1 MPPTHRLEFEFS
13 HSPRCLVPNTRADIE
28 IRITHSGVCH
38 SDVHTLK
45 GEWGALKGCTVAG
58 HEILGHV
65 TAKGAAVVRFNVGDR
80 VGVGPQA
87 FSCGA
92 CKSCEAGVTTYCQKG
107 FIGTYNG
114 SLPNGHKSIGGYA
127 HYNRTNQRHVFA
139 IPDSLDGA
147 TAAPLLCAGVT
158 VFTPLKHA
166 GTKPGDKV
174 AIVGC
179 GGLGHIAVKIAKAM
193 GAEVQC
199 SGHRISCCLYLCVS
213 RFPSGGSL
221 LPLPSHPVACV
232 FPVSVDLSRALSSQ
246 VTVIST
252 SASKEAEARA
262 MGASHFVLSTTPDF
276 LTTYQRS
283 FDTVMNTTSAVMD
296 YEKWFKLARP
306 YGNYVI
312 LGAAPT
318 EITLMPISFIM
329 SGVKIW
335 GSLIGS
341 PVDFAEMFALCAAHN
356 IGCTTETF
364 ALADVNTVRACGA
377 RFVWPFGF
385 ACLSVPFS
393 VMFVDTRISLNS
405 LIETGAR
412 SLREESD
419 PLPRRAH
426 HPRVSR
432 SARKGI
438 GLAPRM
444 HKHCADPNNFKMAES
459 ESEYFE
465 IKYIEVDR

>member
-1 MPPTHRLEFEFS
+1 M
-13 HSPRCLVPNTRADIE
+13 
-28 IRITHSGVCH
+28 
-38 SDVHTLK
+38 HTLK

-87 FSCGA
+87 FSCGT

-193 GAEVQC
+193 GAEVPILA
-199 SGHRISCCLYLCVS
+199 ISPSNRLVFESCATLFSILFIPFIYLSFSLSHSSIHSSCAHALA
-213 RFPSGGSL
+213 PSL
-221 LPLPSHPVACV
+221 RP
-232 FPVSVDLSRALSSQ
+232 Q

-262 MGASHFVLSTTPDF
+262 MGASHFVLSTAPDF

-283 FDTVMNTTSAVMD
+283 FDTVMNTTSAAMD

-318 EITLMPISFIM
+318 QITLMPISFIM
-329 SGVKIW
+329 TGVKIW

-364 ALADVNTVRACGA
+364 SLADVNTVCGVSSLVA
-377 RFVWPFGF
+377 SHASFNYVFQYHH
-385 ACLSVPFS
+385 VPIAF
-393 VMFVDTRISLNS
+393 ISHISFL
-405 LIETGAR
+405 LIRPGAR
-412 SLREESD
+412 SLREEPD
-419 PLPRRAH
+419 PLPRRSH
-426 HPRVSR
+426 HPRVNCRVREDAGFVRNLFTTANAMTPSVTK
-432 SARKGI
+432 A
-438 GLAPRM
+438 
-444 HKHCADPNNFKMAES
+444 
-459 ESEYFE
+459 
-465 IKYIEVDR
+465 